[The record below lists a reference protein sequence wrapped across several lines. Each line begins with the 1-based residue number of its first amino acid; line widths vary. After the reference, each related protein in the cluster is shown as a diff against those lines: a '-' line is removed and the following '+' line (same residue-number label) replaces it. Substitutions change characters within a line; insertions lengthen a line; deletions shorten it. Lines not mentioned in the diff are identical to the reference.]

1 MEKKTQKPRQKRLQ
15 EFTSEEK
22 VRLIQAV
29 EERPVL
35 WDLTH
40 KKHFHAVF
48 IKRTWEEIALV
59 MDKDYNGCKLAWK
72 SLRDSLKY
80 HNKVRKQKS
89 GSAGGDLVEKP
100 SGKECAE
107 WEFAPYMDFLP
118 DVSSQRS
125 RTTSS
130 GILDEISIEDWTLD
144 STTIS
149 YSAAEAELEAVLE
162 DEVPEELYTYGGRKQ
177 PPPKKRKLNGD
188 GSPAV
193 AMCNMLGEFLQ
204 HQRANTTLSRPILT
218 YWDGELNAMRLE
230 DAARV
235 EKKMTQL
242 LWDEKE
248 SLYY

>member
-15 EFTSEEK
+15 EFNSEEK

-35 WDLTH
+35 WDLVH
-40 KKHFHAVF
+40 KKHFDAVF
-48 IKRTWEEIALV
+48 MKRTWEEIALV
-59 MDKDYNGCKLAWK
+59 MDKDYNSCKLAWK

-89 GSAGGDLVEKP
+89 GSAGGDLLEKP

-118 DVSSQRS
+118 DVSSQR

-130 GILDEISIEDWTLD
+130 AISDEISIEDWTLD

-149 YSAAEAELEAVLE
+149 YLQLKRSWR
-162 DEVPEELYTYGGRKQ
+162 PRYRMRYPRNYIPTEEEKSHPQRSESWMVMAHQ
-177 PPPKKRKLNGD
+177 PWPCVTCWGNSCSISG
-188 GSPAV
+188 
-193 AMCNMLGEFLQ
+193 
-204 HQRANTTLSRPILT
+204 TTPLFQGP
-218 YWDGELNAMRLE
+218 Y
-230 DAARV
+230 
-235 EKKMTQL
+235 
-242 LWDEKE
+242 
-248 SLYY
+248 